1 MVEPEEMSDL
11 ELTEAATKII
21 GSESVQTIASDQ
33 IIKLMT
39 VTQYVTDLCLNE
51 LEKRGELTFAPGP
64 DGLVPIVPYYA
75 ELSVPTILT
84 RTDGYRKQ

>member
-1 MVEPEEMSDL
+1 MTDPEMSDL
-11 ELTEAATKII
+11 ELTEAAAEII
-21 GSESVQTIASDQ
+21 GGESLQTISADQ

-64 DGLVPIVPYYA
+64 GGLTPIVPYCA
-75 ELSVPTILT
+75 TLMVPTILT
-84 RTDGYRKQ
+84 RTGGYQKQ